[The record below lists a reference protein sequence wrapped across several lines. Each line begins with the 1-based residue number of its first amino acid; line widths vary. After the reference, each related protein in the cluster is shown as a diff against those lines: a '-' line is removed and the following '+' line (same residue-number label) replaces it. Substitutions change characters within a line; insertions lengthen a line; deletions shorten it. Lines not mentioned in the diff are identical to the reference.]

1 MFPNTTYTPCLVLKL
16 YLGIHKGC
24 IACAKQF
31 PCNQDGTVYSPNRW
45 QQAKM
50 KNTLTLIL
58 TILSY
63 SVFGQQ
69 LQFNGQLVD
78 TIFIKSHRS
87 VYQFDDKGTTKG
99 KADII
104 SFTYNSNQNQYV
116 INQFY
121 RDEYQRTF
129 EPDTITL
136 ETKVYKSEIGKA
148 IDFNKIEYLLTSL
161 STNICNQDLLTQVD
175 TLELKELLTE
185 KRIRKVAK
193 WYDIAWQFKRKY
205 STKEQNTEF
214 FNGCKSIDTLKIYLT
229 ERFDTSGYVMVTDYS
244 NTINIC
250 ISTNKAEYRFEGK
263 YPNPVK
269 QPWYNHSDTSQ
280 TFGLAILNLQI
291 NQSLCELLPKDFL
304 LKETI
309 SNEALVND
317 YITWYFE
324 RRKMK
329 Y

>member
-1 MFPNTTYTPCLVLKL
+1 M
-16 YLGIHKGC
+16 
-24 IACAKQF
+24 
-31 PCNQDGTVYSPNRW
+31 YSPARW

-50 KNTLTLIL
+50 KNTLTIIL
-58 TILSY
+58 FILSY

-104 SFTYNSNQNQYV
+104 SFVYDSNQNQYV
-116 INQFY
+116 IDQFY
-121 RDEYQRTF
+121 RDEYKRTF
-129 EPDTITL
+129 KPDTIKL

-148 IDFNKIEYLLTSL
+148 IEIDRIESLLTSL
-161 STNICNQDLLTQVD
+161 STNARNRNLFAQVD
-175 TLELKELLTE
+175 TTELKVFINE
-185 KRIRKVAK
+185 KQIRKVAK

-205 STKEQNTEF
+205 STKEQNEEF
-214 FNGCKSIDTLKIYLT
+214 FTSCKSIDTLKIYLK

-244 NTINIC
+244 NTINIW
-250 ISTNKAEYRFEGK
+250 ISTNTTEYRFEGK

-269 QPWYNHSDTSQ
+269 QPWYNHSDTSLTLGQ
-280 TFGLAILNLQI
+280 PILNLKI
-291 NQSLCELLPKDFL
+291 NQSLTELLPKDFL

-324 RRKMK
+324 RREMK

>member
-1 MFPNTTYTPCLVLKL
+1 
-16 YLGIHKGC
+16 
-24 IACAKQF
+24 
-31 PCNQDGTVYSPNRW
+31 
-45 QQAKM
+45 M

-99 KADII
+99 IADII
-104 SFTYNSNQNQYV
+104 SFTFDSNQNQYV
-116 INQFY
+116 IHQFY
-121 RDEYQRTF
+121 RDEYRRTF

-136 ETKVYKSEIGKA
+136 ETNVYKSEIGKET
-148 IDFNKIEYLLTSL
+148 DFGKIESLLTAL
-161 STNICNQDLLTQVD
+161 STNVSNRNLFTQVD
-175 TLELKELLTE
+175 TTELKVFITE
-185 KRIRKVAK
+185 KQIRKVAK
-193 WYDIAWQFKRKY
+193 WNDIAWQFKRRY
-205 STKEQNTEF
+205 STKEQNDEF
-214 FNGCKSIDTLKIYLT
+214 FNSCKSMDTLKIYLK
-229 ERFDTSGYVMVTDYS
+229 ERFDTSGYVIVTDYS
-244 NTINIC
+244 NTINIW
-250 ISTNKAEYRFEGK
+250 ISTSTAEYRFEGK

-269 QPWYNHSDTSQ
+269 QPWYNHSDTSL
-280 TFGLAILNLQI
+280 TLEEPILNLKI
-291 NQSLCELLPKDFL
+291 NQSLSELLPKNFL

-324 RRKMK
+324 RREMK

>member
-1 MFPNTTYTPCLVLKL
+1 
-16 YLGIHKGC
+16 
-24 IACAKQF
+24 
-31 PCNQDGTVYSPNRW
+31 
-45 QQAKM
+45 
-50 KNTLTLIL
+50 
-58 TILSY
+58 
-63 SVFGQQ
+63 
-69 LQFNGQLVD
+69 
-78 TIFIKSHRS
+78 

-104 SFTYNSNQNQYV
+104 SFTYDSNQNQYV
-116 INQFY
+116 IDQFY
-121 RDEYQRTF
+121 QDEYKRTF
-129 EPDTITL
+129 EPDTIKL
-136 ETKVYKSEIGKA
+136 ETKVYKSEIGKT
-148 IDFNKIEYLLTSL
+148 IEFDKIESLLASL
-161 STNICNQDLLTQVD
+161 PTKVSNPDLFTQVD
-175 TLELKELLTE
+175 TVELKKLLTE
-185 KRIRKVAK
+185 KQIRKIAK

-214 FNGCKSIDTLKIYLT
+214 FNGCKSIDTFNIYLT
-229 ERFDTSGYVMVTDYS
+229 ARFDTSGYVMVTDYS
-244 NTINIC
+244 NTINIW

-280 TFGLAILNLQI
+280 TFGLAILNLEI

-324 RRKMK
+324 RREMK

>member
-1 MFPNTTYTPCLVLKL
+1 
-16 YLGIHKGC
+16 
-24 IACAKQF
+24 
-31 PCNQDGTVYSPNRW
+31 
-45 QQAKM
+45 M
-50 KNTLTLIL
+50 KNTLTIIL
-58 TILSY
+58 TIFTY

-69 LQFNGQLVD
+69 LQFNGELVD
-78 TIFIKSHRS
+78 TILVKSHKS

-99 KADII
+99 IAEII
-104 SFTYNSNQNQYV
+104 SFAYDSNQTEYV

-121 RDEYQRTF
+121 RDEYKRTIQ
-129 EPDTITL
+129 PDTINL
-136 ETKVYKSEIGKA
+136 ETKVYKSQIGTET
-148 IDFNKIEYLLTSL
+148 DFEKIESLLTSL
-161 STNICNQDLLTQVD
+161 STNVSNQDLFTQVD
-175 TLELKELLTE
+175 TTELKDLITE
-185 KRIRKVAK
+185 RQIRKVAK

-229 ERFDTSGYVMVTDYS
+229 ERYDTSGYVIVTDYS
-244 NTINIC
+244 NTINIW

-280 TFGLAILNLQI
+280 AFGLAILNLEI
-291 NQSLCELLPKDFL
+291 NQSLCALLPKDFL

-309 SNEALVND
+309 SDEALVND

>member
-1 MFPNTTYTPCLVLKL
+1 
-16 YLGIHKGC
+16 
-24 IACAKQF
+24 
-31 PCNQDGTVYSPNRW
+31 
-45 QQAKM
+45 M

-58 TILSY
+58 IILSY

-104 SFTYNSNQNQYV
+104 SFTYDSNQNQYV
-116 INQFY
+116 IDQFY
-121 RDEYQRTF
+121 RDEYKRTF
-129 EPDTITL
+129 KPDIIKL
-136 ETKVYKSEIGKA
+136 KTKIYKSEIGKE
-148 IDFNKIEYLLTSL
+148 IDVDKIESLLTSL
-161 STNICNQDLLTQVD
+161 STAVSNPNLISQVD
-175 TLELKELLTE
+175 TAELKDLLTE

-193 WYDIAWQFKRKY
+193 WYDIAWQFKRRY
-205 STKEQNTEF
+205 STKEQNSEF
-214 FNGCKSIDTLKIYLT
+214 FDSCMSTDTLKIYLK

-244 NTINIC
+244 NTINVW

-280 TFGLAILNLQI
+280 TFGQPILNLHI

-304 LKETI
+304 LTETV

-324 RRKMK
+324 RSKMK